1 MEMLLSDQAKN
12 TFKATTTLVAT
23 PIISTAA
30 AAANTAADPDE
41 AAVAA
46 AVAAAAAAAAAVPS
60 PSSDVGLNSATLADA
75 LAAAAAVVTPPPF
88 SPPPPPFPP
97 PPPPPS
103 NSSSSSSSST
113 PSSFTNVT
121 ATTTTS
127 SSSST
132 TIATAAAAAAADTTA
147 AAAATT
153 ATTTTN
159 TTTLSNE
166 RRGTTLAT
174 QEGKAYYKQSGARW
188 NGRACAA
195 CRASKLRCS
204 RTFPCDRCQRL
215 GRVCVL
221 PPRRVRKRH
230 VSAVHDWD
238 HHDPNST
245 IINTSNGDNSGSS
258 HHRNSRKRLSLQD
271 KRLGPQSYV
280 TSHVHDTS
288 MFVANA
294 IHAFLKDDSEM
305 KGSNDGSSSGGNAAR
320 IATAAVTPI
329 VARVVSGSGS
339 GSSGSGSGGGADGN
353 DGQQS
358 PDGDGGDGGDGGAG
372 GGGATTAV
380 SATASTSTCILT
392 PATTTTSAAAAAG
405 SSTTTTTTLTSTT
418 PPITSTSTTSTAA
431 AASDPSY
438 APMALGPNEVL
449 GLSRQLLAT
458 ALRRRS
464 FAFLRRAIQASTD
477 ADLPLAALLGD
488 HDADAVA
495 QLGFVGD
502 LALPRRDPSHHLPA
516 VTALR
521 VNELPGDLQGRIVT
535 HPESIWYVRRVQ
547 QGLLGYYA
555 SPGFCKHVA
564 PLVDVLSSATAV
576 AASTI
581 NSSADQHDV
590 DLFGEVA
597 IFRLFTQVN
606 DNSSVRAL
614 SHAAAMP
621 FLRGQNSNL
630 IVPIR
635 YRNACVVETAIDMR
649 SHFCEPPEYCLTEVN
664 FSPQISDNTGDN
676 LELES
681 LFSDNS
687 AGSGDTNNIGAT
699 SSSSSGS
706 RFDDGSGSPSISSSS
721 CGDEG
726 TGSGGDNATS

>member
-12 TFKATTTLVAT
+12 TFKATTTSVAT

-30 AAANTAADPDE
+30 AAVNTAADPDE

-46 AVAAAAAAAAAVPS
+46 AVAAAAAAAAAAVPS
-60 PSSDVGLNSATLADA
+60 PSSDVGLNSATLA
-75 LAAAAAVVTPPPF
+75 
-88 SPPPPPFPP
+88 
-97 PPPPPS
+97 
-103 NSSSSSSSST
+103 
-113 PSSFTNVT
+113 
-121 ATTTTS
+121 
-127 SSSST
+127 
-132 TIATAAAAAAADTTA
+132 
-147 AAAATT
+147 
-153 ATTTTN
+153 
-159 TTTLSNE
+159 E

-174 QEGKAYYKQSGARW
+174 QESKAYYKQSGARW

-238 HHDPNST
+238 HHDNPNAA

-280 TSHVHDTS
+280 TSPVHDTS

-305 KGSNDGSSSGGNAAR
+305 KGSNDGRSSSGNAAR
-320 IATAAVTPI
+320 IATAAATPI

-339 GSSGSGSGGGADGN
+339 SSSGSGSGGGADGN

-358 PDGDGGDGGDGGAG
+358 PDGDGDGGGGG
-372 GGGATTAV
+372 GGGATAAV
-380 SATASTSTCILT
+380 SATALTSTCILT
-392 PATTTTSAAAAAG
+392 PATTTASAAAAAG
-405 SSTTTTTTLTSTT
+405 SSNTTTLTSTT
-418 PPITSTSTTSTAA
+418 PSITSTSTSSTAA

-438 APMALGPNEVL
+438 APMTLGPNEVL

-495 QLGFVGD
+495 RLGFVSD

-521 VNELPGDLQGRIVT
+521 VDELPGDLQGRIVT

-621 FLRGQNSNL
+621 FLRGQNSNV

-706 RFDDGSGSPSISSSS
+706 SGSRFDDGSGSPSISSSS

-726 TGSGGDNATS
+726 TGSGGDNANS